1 MFLLTE
7 DDVRTVIFKCDRC
20 GATAQDDKHF
30 LRHVAVGVNWGY
42 GFQAADRKL
51 EAEWCRECLIKTGLH
66 SPQNE
71 ADEKIAPPVPPTL
84 EDLVRDIVREEIEQ
98 RGVELETT
106 C

>member
-1 MFLLTE
+1 MFLLAE

-20 GATAQDDKHF
+20 GATAEDDKNF
-30 LRHVAVGVNWGY
+30 LKRVAVGVNWGY

-51 EAEWCRECLIKTGLH
+51 EAEWCRECLIKAGLH

-84 EDLVRDIVREEIEQ
+84 EDLIRDIVREEIEQ